1 MSVHSAECI
10 LNKTTCKYPQESN
23 TNMKQGGFWKIC
35 HKIWLRYL
43 KKKNYRQKAFTFFSQ
58 A

>member
-1 MSVHSAECI
+1 MSVHSAEYI

-23 TNMKQGGFWKIC
+23 TNMKQDGFWKIC

-43 KKKNYRQKAFTFFSQ
+43 KKNKKTIDKKH
-58 A
+58 